1 MTTLQSRPR
10 ITAPGRRGEVAVSLS
25 PERPVRER
33 RLLLLLASIW
43 LISAFDLGFTLVARA
58 LGMLVELNPIADWL
72 MWHHGDLAVTAYKV
86 ALLGTGTVIL
96 WWYRRH
102 RSAETAAW
110 LILVVHVFLSVH
122 WYAYYHSED
131 ASNCYPDALFPTFAF
146 RTIAPA
152 TPAVPGPLDQTRT
165 DDARSEA
172 ADAGIRLS
180 VAPLQ

>member
-10 ITAPGRRGEVAVSLS
+10 VTAPRWRSAVVASLS

-58 LGMLVELNPIADWL
+58 LGLLVELNPIADWL
-72 MWHHGDLAVTAYKV
+72 MWNHGDLAVTAYKV
-86 ALLGTGTVIL
+86 ALLGTGTIIL
-96 WWYRRH
+96 WWYRRR

-131 ASNCYPDALFPTFAF
+131 TIPSYPDALFPTFAF
-146 RTIAPA
+146 RTSAPT
-152 TPAVPGPLDQTRT
+152 TPAARGLPDQTQT
-165 DDARSEA
+165 GDARSEA
-172 ADAGIRLS
+172 AGAEIRLS
-180 VAPLQ
+180 AAQRQ